1 MKKTTLFVS
10 TVFAAALMFSAFSA
24 MAAETKAPAVKKEMV
39 KAAVLSPEE
48 MKKCEDYAKN
58 PATVK
63 LSKSEMEKCKTLKPA
78 GMK

>member
-24 MAAETKAPAVKKEMV
+24 MAAETKTMAVKKEMV

-58 PATVK
+58 PASVK
-63 LSKSEMEKCKTLKPA
+63 LTKEEIAKCKTLKPA